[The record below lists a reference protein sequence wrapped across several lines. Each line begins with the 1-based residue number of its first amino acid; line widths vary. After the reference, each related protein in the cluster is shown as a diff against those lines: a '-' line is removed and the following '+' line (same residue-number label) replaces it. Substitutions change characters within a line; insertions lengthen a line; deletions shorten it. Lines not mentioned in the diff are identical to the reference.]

1 MTQKHIAGFRPAIAM
16 IELVFAITIMG
27 IALMAV
33 PNLLTISSKSGFV
46 TLQQEAINEASA
58 HISAIMTYA
67 WDENDTNESFLPP
80 ILKVS
85 NGDSELDEDGDS
97 GKRAGTPIESY
108 RKFITSGGFR
118 LDASAT
124 LGKDGD
130 DTENDDIDD
139 FNGESTGLIVVQESN
154 SDYVDKNVTMTTT
167 VEYMDDTANY
177 DSNSF
182 TFNPF
187 NTKSGTTNIK
197 QITVRLTSDSGV
209 SELSKD
215 IVLRAFS
222 CNIGS
227 YHLERKSF

>member
-85 NGDSELDEDGDS
+85 NGDSELDEDGNS

-124 LGKDGD
+124 LGKDSD

>member
-124 LGKDGD
+124 LGKDSD